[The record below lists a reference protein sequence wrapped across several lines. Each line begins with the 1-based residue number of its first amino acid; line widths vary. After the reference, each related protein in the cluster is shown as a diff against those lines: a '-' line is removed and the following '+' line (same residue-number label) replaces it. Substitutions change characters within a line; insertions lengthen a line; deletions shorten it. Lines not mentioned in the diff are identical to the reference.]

1 MLSKLAE
8 IKLDETKLIPQI
20 VKDYFHQDPKLEHF
34 VNAWQTQEGL
44 EKVLSE
50 RTFDAGKRS
59 ILVQHL
65 FKQYAQAEIELSENS
80 ITSKQINILSEP
92 NSYTITTGHQL
103 SLFGG
108 TLFMAYK
115 ILTAIKLAN
124 NLRIQ
129 NPEKNFVPIL
139 WLASED
145 HDFEEIKS
153 THLFGKD
160 FVWEKDS
167 KNRPTG
173 KIDLEGITQLINE
186 ISSNLGEGEIANEWI
201 QKLQNAYDEKYD
213 LGQATI
219 RFYHQLFS
227 DFGLVILDPNAKELK
242 NLFRQ
247 TMRRDILEQRTFSVQ
262 TETDKVL
269 AENYKL
275 QINARPINF
284 FFLDDTFGRK
294 MLKFK
299 DGAYFFEG
307 NSKVFTPNEIE
318 DLIENSPERFSP
330 NVNLRPVYQETILPN
345 LAYIGGPAE
354 VAYWLQLK
362 SVFEAHEIP
371 YPIVLVRF
379 MNLILGKGLKEKI
392 EKLGFEL
399 SDLIEDENRVAELVI
414 DKANPI
420 PFQEQFED
428 ILEKFQTLVDET
440 RNLDQATSKEFLQTK
455 LNLKDL
461 FKSKKSILKN
471 AIEANEQIQIEK
483 VLKLRSRIFPKG
495 IFQERIETLMQMES
509 SNNQKIVGELL
520 EFVEPFSGKLLVSTL

>member
-1 MLSKLAE
+1 MLRKLSE
-8 IKLDETKLIPQI
+8 IKLDETKLIQQI
-20 VKDYFHQDPKLEHF
+20 VKDYFHQDAKLEPF
-34 VNAWQTQEGL
+34 VNAWHTHDGL
-44 EKVLSE
+44 EKILSE
-50 RTFDAGKRS
+50 RSFDSFKRP

-65 FKQYAQAEIELSENS
+65 YSQYAEAELELSEES
-80 ITSKQINILSEP
+80 LTSKQINLLSEP
-92 NSYTITTGHQL
+92 NTYTVTTGHQL

-129 NPEKNFVPIL
+129 YPDKNFIPIL

-173 KIDLEGITQLINE
+173 KVDLEGITQLIND
-186 ISSNLGEGEIANEWI
+186 ISSSLGEGEIAKEWAQEMKI
-201 QKLQNAYDEKYD
+201 AYDEKYD

-219 RFYHQLFS
+219 RFYHHLFAS
-227 DFGLVILDPNAKELK
+227 FGLVILDPNAKELK

-284 FFLDDTFGRK
+284 FFLDDTVGRK

-299 DGAYFFEG
+299 DGAYFFEE
-307 NSKVFTPNEIE
+307 NSKVFTPSEIE

-345 LAYIGGPAE
+345 LAYVGGPAE

-362 SVFEAHEIP
+362 SVFEANEIP

-379 MNLILGKGLKEKI
+379 MNLILGKGMIEKI
-392 EKLGFEL
+392 EKVGFEL
-399 SDLIEDENRVAELVI
+399 SELIEDENKVSELVI
-414 DKANPI
+414 DKSNPI

-428 ILEKFQTLVDET
+428 ILDKFQTLVEET
-440 RNLDQATSKEFLQTK
+440 RNLDQAISKEFLQTK
-455 LNLKDL
+455 LSLKDQ
-461 FKSKKSILKN
+461 FKSKKSILRN
-471 AIEANEQIQIEK
+471 AMEANEQIQIEK

-495 IFQERIETLMQMES
+495 IFQERIETLMQLES
-509 SNNQKIVGELL
+509 SINKKILNELL
-520 EFVEPFSGKLLVSTL
+520 EFVEPFSGKLLISTH